1 MWKRIFVII
10 ESFILHFSFFAF
22 VYSFIISELLNP
34 NLEIPI
40 SKIFLL

>member
-10 ESFILHFSFFAF
+10 ESFIFTFFSFCII
-22 VYSFIISELLNP
+22 YSFIISELLNP